1 MRSSDP
7 LLTLKLSQ
15 KLSYLALLAGFI
27 RSPVFHL
34 PISCSPK
41 WTSAL
46 GRGMMS
52 PFISTSDI
60 GVLPTTPERLRSEH
74 LCQGSHFPLSQLAH
88 LSQIPPVFPGTSTD
102 VPLDHL
108 SFTPVS
114 LCHPTSLHNP
124 LKCRLAKG
132 HGCCPQESF
141 HRPVQFKAESHLS
154 LFPSL
159 T

>member
-7 LLTLKLSQ
+7 SLTLKPSQ

-27 RSPVFHL
+27 CSPVSHH
-34 PISCSPK
+34 PISCSLK
-41 WTSAL
+41 WASAL

-52 PFISTSDI
+52 PFISTRDI
-60 GVLPTTPERLRSEH
+60 GVLPTTPEMFPSEH

-88 LSQIPPVFPGTSTD
+88 LSQIPPVFPGTSMD

-124 LKCRLAKG
+124 L
-132 HGCCPQESF
+132 
-141 HRPVQFKAESHLS
+141 
-154 LFPSL
+154 
-159 T
+159 

>member
-7 LLTLKLSQ
+7 SLTLKPSQ

-27 RSPVFHL
+27 HSPVSHF
-34 PISCSPK
+34 PISSSPK

-60 GVLPTTPERLRSEH
+60 GVLPTTPEMLPSEH

-114 LCHPTSLHNP
+114 LCHPTSLTIPCNTDWPGAMAAAHRSRSTAQCSSRLNP
-124 LKCRLAKG
+124 TSPCS
-132 HGCCPQESF
+132 CP
-141 HRPVQFKAESHLS
+141 
-154 LFPSL
+154 
-159 T
+159 